1 MEQDYLNLPKED
13 ESEQKNAQL
22 KRFEPHIA
30 IFILQGVICVI
41 VLLVCLITKT
51 FFGDFFGEI
60 KNFYDENLN
69 EDTNPSL
76 VLESAEDTRAVG
88 GPLEVSYLGTT
99 GGFQNPLPSGVITS
113 GYGYRKDPFT
123 NKTAFHSGLDIAA
136 SKGTPIKSALS
147 GVVELSQKSG
157 GDYGNYII
165 VNHGAF
171 KTLYAHCEELT
182 VNEGDFVSVGERI
195 ATVGSTGRSTG
206 PHLHFEIR
214 VGNTKIDPTPF
225 IKLENK

>member
-1 MEQDYLNLPKED
+1 MEQDYLNLPAEEIEPPQKEKTHKFD
-13 ESEQKNAQL
+13 
-22 KRFEPHIA
+22 PYIA
-30 IFILQGVICVI
+30 IFILQGVVCVI

-69 EDTNPSL
+69 EDTSPSL
-76 VLESAEDTRAVG
+76 VLESDAEPTGVG
-88 GPLEVSYLGTT
+88 GPLEVSAVNIS

-147 GVVELSQKSG
+147 GVVELSQKNG
-157 GDYGNYII
+157 GDYGNYVII
-165 VNHGAF
+165 NHGAF
-171 KTLYAHCEELT
+171 KTLYAHCEKLV
-182 VNEGDFVSVGERI
+182 VNKGDFVSAGDII

-214 VGNTKIDPTPF
+214 IGNEKIDPTPF